1 VSPEGSGLDLSGLR
15 RRLGPQTLAVV
26 CVHLFGVPA
35 NVAEVL
41 ALAHEQG
48 AFVVEDAAQALGNEA
63 AGRRLGTLGDI
74 GVFSFGRGKPLT
86 LGSGGAVVTGSKE
99 IARALEAQTT
109 RLAPVGS
116 GRDAAISLLYG
127 LFFRPSLY
135 WLPHWL
141 PFLHLGETVFTLD
154 INVAGMSEFAAALG
168 AELLPRYEASRLE
181 RARRGAALAE
191 RLEGGRLLQPLGP
204 LGAGNAYLRLPLLV
218 EEGRRQELLA
228 RLARLGATG
237 MYPLPL
243 GELRGTANHL
253 GPQAAESY
261 PHARRLSRRL
271 LTLPLH
277 GLLLERDLQEIERT
291 LHETPGAP
299 VAETT

>member
-1 VSPEGSGLDLSGLR
+1 
-15 RRLGPQTLAVV
+15 
-26 CVHLFGVPA
+26 
-35 NVAEVL
+35 
-41 ALAHEQG
+41 
-48 AFVVEDAAQALGNEA
+48 
-63 AGRRLGTLGDI
+63 
-74 GVFSFGRGKPLT
+74 
-86 LGSGGAVVTGSKE
+86 VVTGSAE
-99 IARALEAQTT
+99 IAQTLEAQAA
-109 RLAPVGS
+109 RLAPSGS

-135 WLPHWL
+135 WL

-168 AELLPRYEASRLE
+168 AELLPRYEAARLE
-181 RARRGAALAE
+181 RARRGEALAE

-291 LHETPGAP
+291 LHGTAGAS